1 MPQPKTSHIASFSL
15 VASLGLAIFTSTS
28 AFAADCIPGQV
39 VLVHKFRSDGDF
51 SELADKVLSPLA
63 EVSQQQNNV
72 FVLSDNSS
80 ISRAED
86 CSDYEKICRSLE
98 RQARREG
105 VLREFSHLECSN
117 DYTSSVAAIPDDA
130 SFALQKAALEAIG
143 AEAAWEVRTSAASQV
158 VAVVDTGVFTGH
170 SDLVG
175 NIFEN
180 SAETP
185 GNGIDDDGNG
195 YVDDVYG
202 YDFVNKDSDPA
213 DDHGHG
219 THVAGIIGARGNNGK
234 LFTGVAWEV
243 QILSVKAFNA
253 SGRGSLSSVLQALDY
268 VRTLRK
274 SGVAVR
280 VVNASF
286 GFVGTKFPTLD
297 TMVAK
302 LGEAGIF
309 VIAAAGNSKQNNDET
324 PTYPA
329 SSEVDNVIA
338 VAAVDANGNLASF
351 SNYGEKGVDIAAPGV
366 SIWSLYPRDLYVR
379 MSGTSMATPF
389 VSGAMALLLAG
400 SPNASIAEL
409 REALLQGAS
418 QFDTLAGLVS
428 DSRFLNVAGAL
439 AALPTPAPE
448 EGDSADVPGEQPTP
462 VPTVVPT
469 IAPTPPPTVE
479 PTPSPTPT
487 PGVDKKKKKKTEK
500 KKPAKKKK
508 KKSAQRR

>member
-1 MPQPKTSHIASFSL
+1 MPQLKTLHIAAFCL
-15 VASLGLAIFTSTS
+15 VASLSLAIASSTA

-51 SELADKVLSPLA
+51 SELAEKVLSPLA

-86 CSDYEKICRSLE
+86 CSNYERICRRLK
-98 RQARREG
+98 REANRNR
-105 VLREFSHLECSN
+105 VLPKFSHLECSN
-117 DYTSSVAAIPDDA
+117 DYTGSIGAIPDDE
-130 SFALQKAALEAIG
+130 SFALQTGLKMIG
-143 AEAAWEVRTSAASQV
+143 VEAAWDKEPSAQSQV
-158 VAVVDTGVFTGH
+158 VAVIDTGVDQSH
-170 SDLVG
+170 YDLAG
-175 NIFEN
+175 NIFTN
-180 SAETP
+180 PAETP
-185 GNGIDDDGNG
+185 SNGIDDDRNG

-202 YDFVNKDSDPA
+202 YDFVNKDADPA

-234 LFTGVAWEV
+234 LFAGVAWEV

-253 SGRGSLSSVLQALDY
+253 SGRGSLSSVLQALEY
-268 VRTLRK
+268 VRSLRK

-297 TMVAK
+297 AK
-302 LGEAGIF
+302 LAELEEAEIF
-309 VIAAAGNSKQNNDET
+309 VVSAAGNSKLNIDET

-329 SSEVDNVIA
+329 SSEGDNVIA

-389 VSGAMALLLAG
+389 VSGAMALLLAQ

-418 QFDTLAGLVS
+418 QFDTLAGLVL
-428 DSRFLNVAGAL
+428 DSRFLNVAGAV
-439 AALPTPAPE
+439 AALSTPAPA
-448 EGDSADVPGEQPTP
+448 EGDSADAPAEQPTP

-487 PGVDKKKKKKTEK
+487 PVVDKKKKKKIEK